1 MENLNAFKAVEDV
14 YNSARQE
21 VGTILKE
28 NVAKNSTEGHFVEEA
43 SRVICLD
50 EIKEV
55 YFVEGNA
62 ILTTKNHQTLPLEK
76 DCLIMPQQ
84 VYNPYSK
91 LLERSKD

>member
-1 MENLNAFKAVEDV
+1 MDTKV
-14 YNSARQE
+14 
-21 VGTILKE
+21 KE
-28 NVAKNSTEGHFVEEA
+28 KINVAIKSTEGHFVEKA
-43 SRVICLD
+43 KKVICLD
-50 EIKEV
+50 NVKEA